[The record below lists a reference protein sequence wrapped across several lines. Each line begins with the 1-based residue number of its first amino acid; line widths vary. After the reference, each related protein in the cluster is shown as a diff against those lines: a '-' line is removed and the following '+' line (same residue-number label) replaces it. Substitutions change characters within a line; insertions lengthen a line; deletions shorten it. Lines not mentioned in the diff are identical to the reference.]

1 MLTYIVRRLVLLPVL
16 LLGITLVV
24 FLLFQLTPG
33 DPIAARFGTRING
46 IDPQTI
52 ERLRQEYGLNDPLPV
67 QYGRY
72 LTNLLRGDMGLSIN
86 SRQPV
91 STEIFSRLPATLELA
106 VTAMVLIVGLSL
118 PLGII
123 AALNRGKLLDRL
135 LMGGALLGFSV
146 PSFWLGIML
155 ILLFALNLHW
165 LPTSGRGSGMV
176 YERLNYLIL
185 PGFTLAI
192 GLIGF
197 NSRIARSATLEI
209 LGQNYMMTAYSK
221 GLSRRQVMVRHML
234 PNTLIPVITLFA
246 LQFAGM
252 LSGTIVVEMIFA
264 WPGIGRLAV
273 NAVFQRDYPVIMG
286 TTLVF
291 STVYILMNLIV
302 DILYPILD
310 PRIRL
315 S

>member
-221 GLSRRQVMVRHML
+221 GLSRRQVMLRHML

>member
-1 MLTYIVRRLVLLPVL
+1 MLKYIARRLMLLPFL
-16 LLGITLVV
+16 LLGISVVV

-33 DPIAARFGTRING
+33 DPISARFGLRMSGMSTETIN
-46 IDPQTI
+46 Q
-52 ERLRQEYGLNDPLPV
+52 LRQDLGLNDPLPV

-72 LTNLLRGDMGLSIN
+72 VANLLRGDLGTSIN
-86 SRQPV
+86 TRKPV
-91 STEIFSRLPATLELA
+91 LDEIAARIPATLELA
-106 VTAMVLIVGLSL
+106 VTAMIIIIVLSI
-118 PLGII
+118 PLGVIS
-123 AALNRGKLLDRL
+123 ALNRGKLIDRI
-135 LMGGALLGFSV
+135 LMGGALLGFSM

-165 LPTSGRGSGMV
+165 LPTSGRGSGLLF
-176 YERLNYLIL
+176 ERFQYLIL
-185 PGFTLAI
+185 PSFTLAI
-192 GLIGF
+192 GLVGF

-209 LGQNYMMTAYSK
+209 LGQNYITTAYSK
-221 GLSRRQVMVRHML
+221 GLSPRTVMSRHML

-252 LSGTIVVEMIFA
+252 LGGTIVIEMIFA

-273 NAVFQRDYPVIMG
+273 NSVFQRDYPVVMG

-291 STVYILMNLIV
+291 SAVYIIVNLIV
-302 DILYPILD
+302 DVIYPIID

>member
-1 MLTYIVRRLVLLPVL
+1 MLKYIARRLILLPFL
-16 LLGITLVV
+16 LLGISVVV

-33 DPIAARFGTRING
+33 DPISARFGLRMSGMSPETIN
-46 IDPQTI
+46 Q
-52 ERLRQEYGLNDPLPV
+52 LRQDLGLNDPLPV

-72 LTNLLRGDMGLSIN
+72 VANLLRGDLGVSIN
-86 SRQPV
+86 TRKPVLDEIASR
-91 STEIFSRLPATLELA
+91 IPATLELA
-106 VTAMVLIVGLSL
+106 VTAMIIIIVLSI

-123 AALNRGKLLDRL
+123 SALNRGKLIDRV
-135 LMGGALLGFSV
+135 LMGGALLGFSM

-165 LPTSGRGSGMV
+165 LPTSGRGSGLLF
-176 YERLNYLIL
+176 ERFQHLIL
-185 PGFTLAI
+185 PSFTLAI
-192 GLIGF
+192 GLVGF

-209 LGQNYMMTAYSK
+209 LGQNYITTAHSK
-221 GLSRRQVMVRHML
+221 GLSPRTVMSRHML

-252 LSGTIVVEMIFA
+252 LSGTIVIEMIFA

-273 NAVFQRDYPVIMG
+273 NSVFQRDYPVVMG
-286 TTLVF
+286 TTLIF
-291 STVYILMNLIV
+291 SAVYIITNLIV
-302 DILYPILD
+302 DVIYPIID